1 MNRRL
6 RSREQ
11 GISLL
16 VVLVMLVVLT
26 LFALSAINL
35 STSNLKV
42 VGNMQARQ
50 SNDAVAFQA
59 VETVM
64 GSINYFS
71 APTSAVPF
79 TSTGYTITVGNRS
92 CLYAAAATGY
102 SAVFTIAP
110 EDTHWDFEVTVTD
123 STTGAKSVM
132 HQGAKIRMLA
142 GNCT

>member
-1 MNRRL
+1 MSRLARRE
-6 RSREQ
+6 R

-50 SNDAVAFQA
+50 SNEAVASQA

-64 GSINYFS
+64 GNINYFTTPS
-71 APTSAVPF
+71 SSVPF
-79 TSTGYTITVGNRS
+79 TQSGYTIAVSNRT
-92 CLYAAAATGY
+92 CLFAAAATGY
-102 SAVFTIAP
+102 SAVIALAP
-110 EDTHWDFEVTVTD
+110 EDTHWDFQVTVTD
-123 STTGAKSVM
+123 NTTGASTVM
-132 HQGAKIRMLA
+132 RQGAKIRMLA
-142 GNCT
+142 GNCP